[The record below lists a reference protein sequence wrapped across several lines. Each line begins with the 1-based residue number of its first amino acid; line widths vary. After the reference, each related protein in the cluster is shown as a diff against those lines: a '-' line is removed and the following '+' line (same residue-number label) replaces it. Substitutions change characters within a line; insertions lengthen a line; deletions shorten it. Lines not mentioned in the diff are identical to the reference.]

1 MLPALSRGVFDSPDG
16 FALRVSAVLRVQ
28 DRSGA
33 EDVCP
38 LYILYYRPKSKMM
51 RRKDRTELPRVKS
64 LLMRKLRWSKPPLLI
79 TALLTILL
87 MTPALKA
94 AGPNTSSP
102 QPFQGV
108 LTYHNDNARS
118 SLNPFETTLTPANV
132 NSTTFGKLFSY
143 PVDGYIYGQPLYVP
157 GVSIPLIGLRNV
169 VYVVTEHDSVYAFDA
184 DGLSGQPLWH
194 TSFINPAAGITTVPS
209 ANVDSNDIVPEIGIT
224 GTPVIDPSGTLYV
237 VSKIKD
243 NGEYFQQLH
252 ALDITTGSERT
263 SSPRVIAPKVAGRGD
278 GHLPNGRIPFDALR
292 QNQRAALAEVGG
304 KIFVAFASHGD
315 NRPYHGW
322 VLGFDAR
329 TLALSTMYIDTPGGS
344 EGGIWQGGNGIAADS
359 ANAIYFVS
367 GNGTFDANAR
377 GLDYGDSAIKLSAAA
392 LTQKR
397 VLRASDYFTPYNQR
411 HLSNQDLDMGTAG
424 AVLLPDQTVG
434 PAHLLVTADKAGT
447 VYLLDRDHMGHYLAD
462 GDTQIVQELPNL
474 LGANYTP
481 PAVFNNFL
489 YLSSYNTPVFAIP
502 IVNGKLSLASEVTT
516 SSAFEFPGVV
526 PTISANGTSDGIM
539 WVLDLRFSSD
549 AVLVAYDAATL
560 SILYNSDNSRDQAG
574 PPVKF
579 TTPTVANGKV
589 YVGTQTE
596 LDVYGLLGP

>member
-1 MLPALSRGVFDSPDG
+1 
-16 FALRVSAVLRVQ
+16 
-28 DRSGA
+28 
-33 EDVCP
+33 
-38 LYILYYRPKSKMM
+38 
-51 RRKDRTELPRVKS
+51 
-64 LLMRKLRWSKPPLLI
+64 MRKLRWSKPPLLI

-157 GVSIPLIGLRNV
+157 GVSIPLIGARNV

-184 DGLSGQPLWH
+184 DGLSSQPLWH

-209 ANVDSNDIVPEIGIT
+209 ADVDSSDIVPEIGIT
-224 GTPVIDPSGTLYV
+224 GTPVIDPTGTLYV

-243 NGEYFQQLH
+243 NGQYFQQLH

-278 GHLPNGRIPFDALR
+278 GHLPNGRIPFNALR

-304 KIFVAFASHGD
+304 KIYVAFASHGD

-397 VLRASDYFTPYNQR
+397 VLRATDYFTPYNQR
-411 HLSNQDLDMGTAG
+411 HLSTQDLDMGTAG
-424 AVLLPDQTVG
+424 AVLLPDQAVG
-434 PAHLLVTADKAGT
+434 PVHLLVTADKAGT
-447 VYLLDRDHMGHYLAD
+447 VYLIDRDHMGHFLAD

-489 YLSSYNTPVFAIP
+489 YMSSYNTPVFAIP
-502 IVNGKLSLASEVTT
+502 IVNGKLSPATELST
-516 SSAFEFPGVV
+516 SVAFEFPGVV
-526 PTISANGTSDGIM
+526 PAISANGTTNGILWM
-539 WVLDLRFSSD
+539 LDLRNRSET
-549 AVLVAYDAATL
+549 VLVAYDAGTL
-560 SILYNSDNSRDQAG
+560 SLLYHSEMVSSRDQAG